1 MRAPD
6 RAAMPLAVEN
16 LAVDGEG
23 GRRILSVAALS
34 LEPGQSL
41 GIRGPSGA
49 GKSTLLYALAGLLP
63 RAAGAVRW
71 GGTDILSL
79 RSGRRAAFRRRNMGF
94 VFQEPML
101 FEEMGASANAA
112 LVAAFSRGRDRR
124 AIERRGDERLA
135 ALGVPAGVRRAGT
148 FSGGERQRIALA
160 RALANEP
167 AILLADE
174 PTASLDRATADRL
187 IDDIRAFAGE
197 TGRSLIAVS
206 HDASLLAAMDRVVTI
221 ENGTLS

>member
-1 MRAPD
+1 MIPFTLTIED
-6 RAAMPLAVEN
+6 LTVEG
-16 LAVDGEG
+16 DD

-41 GIRGPSGA
+41 GVSGPSGA

-71 GGTDILSL
+71 GETDMLAL
-79 RSGRRAAFRRRNMGF
+79 RRGRRAAFRRRNMGF

-112 LVAAFSRGRDRR
+112 LVSAFSRARDRR

-167 AILLADE
+167 AIVLADE

-187 IDDIRAFAGE
+187 IADLGAF
-197 TGRSLIAVS
+197 TKQNDRSLIAVS
-206 HDASLLAAMDRVVTI
+206 HDPALLAAMDRVVTI
-221 ENGTLS
+221 ENGTLA